1 MSWRGIEVL
10 HTPLHPMTGL
20 MTFAISLPL
29 IFWLGGPTA
38 AQERP

>member
-1 MSWRGIEVL
+1 VL

-20 MTFAISLPL
+20 LTFAVSLPL

-38 AQERP
+38 AQERS